1 MTYLRV
7 GLVANTRYA
16 DLHPVL
22 VEAVNGIVAR
32 GWQLAGDE
40 ELAAITGCAML
51 PLDPDKLDL
60 LITFGGD
67 GTLLRGARVLA
78 GRPVPVLGVNF
89 GRIGFLT
96 AVSRDEVS
104 PALDGIAAGRH
115 QISVRAM
122 LEGTVCAGDG
132 APGESTIVLNDVV
145 LHKGGVARVVRV
157 NLAIDGEP
165 VGTVS
170 GDGIV
175 VASPSGST
183 AYSLSAGGPVVTP
196 AIDAMIITPICP
208 HSLSVRPLVVPGD
221 VTVRIDPVELTHS
234 DLLISFDGQ
243 KTAPLPEGMGLSIR
257 IAPWR
262 MHLIRFPEVT
272 FYRRLREKLQ
282 WGDLSGRG

>member
-1 MTYLRV
+1 M
-7 GLVANTRYA
+7 VANTRYP
-16 DLHPVL
+16 DLHGVL
-22 VEAVNGIVAR
+22 AEAVNGIAAR
-32 GWQLAGDE
+32 GWELAGSE
-40 ELAAITGCAML
+40 ELADLVGRPL
-51 PLDPDKLDL
+51 RPLDPDKLDL

-96 AVSRDEVS
+96 TVSRDEVGA
-104 PALDGIAAGRH
+104 ALDGIADGRH
-115 QISVRAM
+115 EISVRAM
-122 LEGTVCAGDG
+122 LKGTVCAGEG
-132 APGESTIVLNDVV
+132 AAGESTIVLNDVV
-145 LHKGGVARVVRV
+145 VHKGGVARVVRV
-157 NLAIDGEP
+157 NLSIDGDP

-221 VTVRIDPVELTHS
+221 VTVRIDPAEPVHT

-243 KTAPLPEGMGLSIR
+243 KTAPLPQGMGLSIR

-262 MHLIRFPEVT
+262 LHLVRFPEVT
-272 FYRRLREKLQ
+272 FYRRLREKLH

>member
-7 GLVANTRYA
+7 GVVANTRYSN
-16 DLHPVL
+16 LHPVL
-22 VEAVNGIVAR
+22 VEAVNGIAAR
-32 GWQLAGDE
+32 GWELAGNE
-40 ELAAITGCAML
+40 ELAGLVGSPMR

-96 AVSRDEVS
+96 AVSREQVAD
-104 PALDGIAAGRH
+104 ALDGIAIGRH

-122 LEGTVCAGDG
+122 LQGTVCTGDG
-132 APGESTIVLNDVV
+132 EPGESTIVLNDVV

-157 NLAIDGEP
+157 NLSIDGDL
-165 VGTVS
+165 VGPVS
-170 GDGIV
+170 GDGVV

-183 AYSLSAGGPVVTP
+183 AYSLSAGGPVVSP
-196 AIDAMIITPICP
+196 AIDAMIVTPICP
-208 HSLSVRPLVVPGD
+208 HSLSVRPIVVPGD
-221 VTVRIDPVELTHS
+221 VTVRIDPIEPLHA
-234 DLLISFDGQ
+234 DLLVSYDGQ
-243 KTAPLPEGMGLSIR
+243 KTTPLPPGMGLSIR

-262 MHLIRFPEVT
+262 LHLVRFPEVT
-272 FYRRLREKLQ
+272 FYRRLREKLH